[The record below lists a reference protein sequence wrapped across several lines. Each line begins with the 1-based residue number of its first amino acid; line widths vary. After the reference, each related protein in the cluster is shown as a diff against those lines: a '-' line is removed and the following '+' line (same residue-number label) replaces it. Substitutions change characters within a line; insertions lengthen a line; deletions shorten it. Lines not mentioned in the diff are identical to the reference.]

1 MIASVTPLH
10 IGAKQD
16 LLNARFLT
24 AAAAGHV
31 PAVKV
36 LLGDGANINIRG
48 HNNETALSQACRE
61 GRLEMALFLM
71 DNGASLDPQ
80 DKDGNTA
87 LSYAVMGRHLLIAQR
102 LIALGADITI
112 ENKTAD
118 KPLDIALKSN
128 VPDLVALFE
137 QPLKDL
143 LARIPSAD
151 GGQRMHGRQPP
162 TQPADPFGDTMLTW
176 AAREGQDNVVRAMIQ
191 SGADVRQ
198 TNRAGQ
204 TAHDVAVAQGHHD
217 IAAILDEAEH
227 QPRLRAHDT
236 VDKTDMPLGIPH

>member
-10 IGAKQD
+10 IGAQQD

-31 PAVKV
+31 PAVKA
-36 LLGDGANINIRG
+36 LLADGANINIRG
-48 HNNETALSQACRE
+48 AHNETALSQACRE

-71 DNGASLDPQ
+71 DQGASLDPQ
-80 DKDGNTA
+80 DKDGHTA
-87 LSYAVMGRHLLIAQR
+87 LTHAVIGRHVLIAQH

-112 ENKTAD
+112 ENKNAE
-118 KPLDIALKSN
+118 KPLDIAVKSN
-128 VPDLVALFE
+128 VPELVALFE

-143 LARIPSAD
+143 LLRIPAAD
-151 GGQRMHGRQPP
+151 GGQRMQGRQPP

-176 AAREGQDNVVRAMIQ
+176 AARAGQDNVVRAMIK

-198 TNRAGQ
+198 TNRAGH
-204 TAHDVAVAQGHHD
+204 TAHAVARAAGHHD
-217 IAAILDEAEH
+217 IAAMLEEAEH
-227 QPRLRAHDT
+227 HPHLRPQD
-236 VDKTDMPLGIPH
+236 VTDNTALPLSVPH

>member
-1 MIASVTPLH
+1 MIASVTPIH
-10 IGAKQD
+10 AGAKQD

-24 AAAAGHV
+24 AAAACHV

-48 HNNETALSQACRE
+48 EHNETALSQACRE
-61 GRLEMALFLM
+61 GRLEMAFFLM
-71 DNGASLDPQ
+71 DQGASLDPQ

-87 LSYAVMGRHLLIAQR
+87 LTHAVIGKHVLIAQR
-102 LIALGADITI
+102 LIQLGADITI
-112 ENKTAD
+112 ENKNAD

-128 VPDLVALFE
+128 VPELVALFE

-151 GGQRMHGRQPP
+151 GGQRMQGRQPP
-162 TQPADPFGDTMLTW
+162 VQPADPFGDTMLTW
-176 AAREGQDNVVRAMIQ
+176 AAREGQDNVVRAMVQ
-191 SGADVRQ
+191 SGADLHQ

-204 TAHDVAVAQGHHD
+204 TAHEVALQSGHSD
-217 IAAILDEAEH
+217 IAAMLAEAEH
-227 QPRLRAHDT
+227 HPRLRPQEG
-236 VDKTDMPLGIPH
+236 DKAEFPLISPH

>member
-1 MIASVTPLH
+1 MIASVTPLQA
-10 IGAKQD
+10 GAKQE

-48 HNNETALSQACRE
+48 ENNETALSQACRE
-61 GRLEMALFLM
+61 GRLEMAFFLM
-71 DNGASLDPQ
+71 DHGASLDPQ
-80 DKDGNTA
+80 DNDGNTA
-87 LSYAVMGRHLLIAQR
+87 LTHAVIGRHVLIAQR
-102 LIALGADITI
+102 LIQLGADIPI
-112 ENKTAD
+112 ENKNAH
-118 KPLDIALKSN
+118 KPLDIALKSS
-128 VPDLVALFE
+128 VPELVALFE

-151 GGQRMHGRQPP
+151 SAQRMQGRQPP
-162 TQPADPFGDTMLTW
+162 AQPADPFGDTMLTW
-176 AAREGQDNVVRAMIQ
+176 AAREGQDNVVRAMVQ

-204 TAHDVAVAQGHHD
+204 TAHDVALAAGHPD
-217 IAAILDEAEH
+217 IAALLAEAEH
-227 QPRLRAHDT
+227 QPRLRPQDA
-236 VDKTDMPLGIPH
+236 DKSDLPLVAPH

>member
-1 MIASVTPLH
+1 MIASVTP
-10 IGAKQD
+10 ITAGAKQD

-31 PAVKV
+31 PAVRA
-36 LLGDGANINIRG
+36 LLADGANINIRG
-48 HNNETALSQACRE
+48 EHNETALSKACRE
-61 GRLEMALFLM
+61 GRLEMAFFLM
-71 DNGASLDPQ
+71 DQNASLDPQ

-87 LSYAVMGRHLLIAQR
+87 LSHAVMARHLLIAAR
-102 LIALGADITI
+102 LIDLGADITI
-112 ENKTAD
+112 ENKNAE

-151 GGQRMHGRQPP
+151 GRQHMQQTQTRQPP

-176 AAREGQDNVVRAMIQ
+176 AARAGQENVVSAMIQ

-204 TAHDVAVAQGHHD
+204 TARTIATEAGHHSIVALLAD
-217 IAAILDEAEH
+217 AEQH
-227 QPRLRAHDT
+227 MLAHPKR
-236 VDKTDMPLGIPH
+236 DKETPLHTH